1 MRAEKTRPFLLGPG
15 PAEAKGTVL
24 LLHGFTG
31 SPWEVRPLGEA
42 LAARGYHVVAPLL
55 PGHGR
60 EPEAMLWV
68 TAREWLHAAEA
79 ALDEL
84 TASRVFVAGLSM
96 GALLGVLL
104 AARRGEKVGGLVLMA
119 PVVGLKGLDARLLRL
134 LRRFSLGGIKERWLT
149 KSSTD
154 IEDVVERERSPILP
168 RYPLARVLDLMTL
181 QDLVRSSVRAVRC
194 EALIVAAEN
203 DHVIDP
209 AGVSWLHERLPGS
222 RLVWLQRGF
231 HILPRDVDRA
241 RLFVEAGEFLDVLSA
256 RG

>member
-1 MRAEKTRPFLLGPG
+1 MRAEKTRPFVLGPS

-31 SPWEVRPLGEA
+31 SPWEVRPLGDA

-68 TAREWLHAAEA
+68 TAREWLQAAEA

-84 TASRVFVAGLSM
+84 SASRVFVAGLSM

-104 AARRGEKVGGLVLMA
+104 AARRVDKVGGLVLMA
-119 PVVGLKGLDARLLRL
+119 PVVGLQGADARLLRF
-134 LRRFSLGGIKERWLT
+134 LRRFTLAGIKERWLSKT
-149 KSSTD
+149 STD
-154 IEDVVERERSPILP
+154 IEDPLERESSPILP

-181 QDLVRSSVRAVRC
+181 QDLVRSSVGAVRC
-194 EALIVAAEN
+194 PALLVAAEH

-209 AGVSWLHERLPGS
+209 AAVTWLHDKLPGS

-241 RLFVEAGEFLDVLSA
+241 RLFVEAGEFLDELTA

>member
-1 MRAEKTRPFLLGPG
+1 MEAEKTRSFVLGPSPEG
-15 PAEAKGTVL
+15 AKGTVL

-60 EPEAMLWV
+60 APEAMLWV
-68 TAREWLHAAEA
+68 TARDWLATAEA
-79 ALDEL
+79 ALDAL
-84 TASRVFVAGLSM
+84 PTQRVFVAGLSM

-104 AARRGEKVGGLVLMA
+104 AARRVDRVAGLVLMA
-119 PVVGLKGLDARLLRL
+119 PVVGLRGLDARLLRA
-134 LRRFSLGGIKERWLT
+134 LRRFSLVGLKERWLT

-154 IEDVVERERSPILP
+154 IEDPLERAASPILP

-181 QDLVRSSVRAVRC
+181 QDLVRASVGAVRC
-194 EALIVAAEN
+194 PALVVAAEQ

-209 AGVSWLHERLPGS
+209 AAVTWLHGRLPGA

-241 RLFVEAGEFLDVLSA
+241 RLFVEAGEFLDALA
-256 RG
+256 RQG